1 MSTAGSAHRPFGAPD
16 GAGEID
22 LVSRRDD
29 CLWPAFHA
37 ARPIRP
43 FSVDE
48 LHGRTVTSPLRGGRN
63 LRAQLRP
70 SSEEV
75 VHQCASKFRVGLIW
89 STYSPPP
96 EIADALSTSPR
107 GGGGITCR
115 RLTHFLEFSTCVASS
130 RRAL

>member
-1 MSTAGSAHRPFGAPD
+1 GKDRCRRRIERNRLETVECREVNKNAVARPNRGERMSTAGSAHRPFGASD
-16 GAGEID
+16 GTGEID
-22 LVSRRDD
+22 LVSRRDHRF
-29 CLWPAFHA
+29 WQAIHA

-43 FSVDE
+43 FPVDE

-96 EIADALSTSPR
+96 
-107 GGGGITCR
+107 
-115 RLTHFLEFSTCVASS
+115 
-130 RRAL
+130 